1 MTAEQGSL
9 RKREKLQVSGQCVV
23 IASGTQ
29 TQSVNVCGGP
39 DESSEKLVV
48 IRLRQPLFTS
58 AEQLESHAF
67 RDVNELEA
75 YLLAEHGGELER
87 PKRGTLGRLSE
98 RLAGVAADLDGGKRS
113 PQPTV
118 RQLLKWAG
126 AKRRGPY
133 IVQGIRQSLEENG
146 LETYPDFEAAY
157 VDSKIA
163 FIKVPDEIELEAV
176 DSPQLLK
183 DGAAP
188 GQQWAPNPAFL
199 VSRLKGFDDEVEF
212 LAPTDP
218 LGLATT
224 RLLADGLDALPVMTG
239 LRSPK
244 GIISWK
250 SIGRRLS
257 LGREAGL
264 VADFMDPCV
273 EVELND
279 ELSTLVEPVAIH
291 GFVLV
296 RSRERGNEIVG
307 SMTAGELA
315 RHLDMLDRPFRAI
328 GEIERWLRLLVQRHI
343 ADAGVAVM
351 DPNDQGSEDRSAPN
365 LTLGECQ
372 RWLEEDDNW
381 YAVGI
386 PLDKTEFIRR
396 LDKVRSIRNSV
407 MHFNTDAIDED
418 LETLNGFARLLQAV
432 VQKGRL

>member
-1 MTAEQGSL
+1 MTEEQGSL

-163 FIKVPDEIELEAV
+163 FIKVPDEIEVEVV

-188 GQQWAPNPAFL
+188 GQQLGPG
-199 VSRLKGFDDEVEF
+199 SRL
-212 LAPTDP
+212 P
-218 LGLATT
+218 
-224 RLLADGLDALPVMTG
+224 RLTAER
-239 LRSPK
+239 LR
-244 GIISWK
+244 
-250 SIGRRLS
+250 RRS
-257 LGREAGL
+257 
-264 VADFMDPCV
+264 
-273 EVELND
+273 
-279 ELSTLVEPVAIH
+279 
-291 GFVLV
+291 
-296 RSRERGNEIVG
+296 
-307 SMTAGELA
+307 
-315 RHLDMLDRPFRAI
+315 
-328 GEIERWLRLLVQRHI
+328 
-343 ADAGVAVM
+343 
-351 DPNDQGSEDRSAPN
+351 
-365 LTLGECQ
+365 
-372 RWLEEDDNW
+372 
-381 YAVGI
+381 
-386 PLDKTEFIRR
+386 
-396 LDKVRSIRNSV
+396 
-407 MHFNTDAIDED
+407 
-418 LETLNGFARLLQAV
+418 
-432 VQKGRL
+432 